1 MDYAQVAEQT
11 FLALDAGKAMRE
23 LGLTVPAS
31 PIRTETIMGRSFD
44 PAGPAAWTG
53 RAIRT

>member
-1 MDYAQVAEQT
+1 MAEQT